1 MTNNIWV
8 SNLTIIGSDN
18 GLLPCQRQ
26 SITWTNAW
34 ILLIRTLETN
44 FNAVISEIRAFSFQK
59 MHLKMSVK

>member
-26 SITWTNAW
+26 AITWTNAW

-44 FNAVISEIRAFSFQK
+44 CNAVISEIRAFLFQK
-59 MHLKMSVK
+59 MHLKMFVK